1 MPSNQ
6 LERTAGFLV
15 SGRVQ
20 GVGFR
25 WWTRRTASRLGLSG
39 TVRNLPDGRVEVR
52 ARGSAAALD
61 ELDTSLRIG
70 PLGAAVE
77 AVESFPVLGSVPEGF
92 HFLG

>member
-6 LERTAGFLV
+6 LEPTAGFLV

-25 WWTRRTASRLGLSG
+25 WWTRRTASRLYLSG

-61 ELDTSLRIG
+61 ELEASLRIG
-70 PLGAAVE
+70 PLAADVVD
-77 AVESFPVLGSVPEGF
+77 VESFPVVGSVPEGF
-92 HFLG
+92 HFLP

>member
-1 MPSNQ
+1 MNQ
-6 LERTAGFLV
+6 LDPTAGFLI

-25 WWTRRTASRLGLSG
+25 WWTRRTATRLGLSG

-52 ARGSAAALD
+52 ARGSVAALD
-61 ELDTSLRIG
+61 ELELKLRIG
-70 PLGAAVE
+70 PPVADVAD
-77 AVESFPVLGSVPEGF
+77 VESVPVVGSVAEGF